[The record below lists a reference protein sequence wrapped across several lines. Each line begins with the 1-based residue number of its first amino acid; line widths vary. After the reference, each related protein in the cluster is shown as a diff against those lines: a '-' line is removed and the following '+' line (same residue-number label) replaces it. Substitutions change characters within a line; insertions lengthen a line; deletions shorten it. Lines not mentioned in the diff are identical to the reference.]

1 MHIEHIR
8 FDKVFDV
15 QARTFSF
22 TSAGKNRY
30 GVQLPGRIVPHE
42 GATCTIV
49 LERPDDWSRVLGW
62 RELGGQEIFVPGHAR
77 TVNAAFV
84 EAIFCLLYVILSAG
98 IDDMHPWLL
107 LLLPF
112 AFVWRLVLARRRNRA
127 LRQVLLAQP

>member
-30 GVQLPGRIVPHE
+30 GVVLPGRIVPYE
-42 GATCTIV
+42 GATCAV
-49 LERPDDWSRVLGW
+49 ALERPDDWSRVLGW
-62 RELGGQEIFVPGHAR
+62 RELGTQEVFVPGHGLTAR
-77 TVNAAFV
+77 SAFFEAAGM
-84 EAIFCLLYVILSAG
+84 LLYVILQGG
-98 IDDMHPWLL
+98 IGFLTPWLL
-107 LLLPF
+107 LPLPF
-112 AFVWRLVLARRRNRA
+112 VFVWRLMLKRRRNST